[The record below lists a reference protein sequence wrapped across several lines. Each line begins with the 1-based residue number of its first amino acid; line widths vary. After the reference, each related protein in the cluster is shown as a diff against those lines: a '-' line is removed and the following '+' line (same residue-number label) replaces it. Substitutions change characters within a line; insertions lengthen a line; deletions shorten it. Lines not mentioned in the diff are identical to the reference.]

1 MDCTVEEFMQY
12 IEEEDIKFI
21 RLAFCDVFGVPKN
34 ISVMPSDLP
43 RAFKHGIAINGSFI
57 NGFAETTRED
67 LFLHP
72 DMSTTT
78 LLPWRPDHGKVIR
91 MFCDITYHDGTPF
104 EADTRR
110 ILKDS
115 VAKAKEH
122 GVNFQFGSRMEFY
135 LFKTDE
141 EGNPTDIPYDHAG
154 YMDIAPLDKGENV
167 RREICLTLERMGIQ
181 PINSHHEAGPGQNE
195 IDFKSADPLTA
206 ADHVSTF
213 ITVVKTIAARNGLYA
228 DFSPKPLKGYPGNGY
243 HINLRACTDSGEQ
256 ILPNAIAGILKHI
269 SECTVFFNPME
280 ESYDRLGE
288 GSAPRFVTWSKD
300 HRSQLIRIPPAKGTH
315 HYAQLR
321 SPDANSNPY
330 LTNALLIESALEGIL
345 NKYELQAPTN
355 TEPEASAVSLETL
368 PLSLKQAREKA
379 SDSEFLKKVLDPAVA
394 DCYIK

>member
-1 MDCTVEEFMQY
+1 MDCSIDEFMQY

-34 ISVMPSDLP
+34 ISILPSELE
-43 RAFKHGIAINGSFI
+43 RAFKYGVAINGSFLS
-57 NGFAETTRED
+57 GFAETTRED
-67 LFLHP
+67 LYLHP
-72 DMSTTT
+72 DLSTTT
-78 LLPWRPDHGKVIR
+78 LLPWRPDHGRVVR

-110 ILKDS
+110 ILKDV
-115 VAKAKEH
+115 VAKAQSL
-122 GVNFQFGSRMEFY
+122 GISFRFGSRMEFY

-141 EGNPTDIPYDHAG
+141 DGNPTDIPYDNAG
-154 YMDIAPLDKGENV
+154 YMDIAPLDKGENI

-181 PINSHHEAGPGQNE
+181 PVNSHHEAGPGQNE
-195 IDFKSADPLTA
+195 IDFRSSDPLTI

-228 DFSPKPLKGYPGNGY
+228 DFSPKPLKGFPGNGY
-243 HINLRACTDSGEQ
+243 HINMRACADSGEQ
-256 ILPNAIAGILKHI
+256 ILPNAIAGVLKHI
-269 SECTVFFNPME
+269 SECTVFLNPKV

-288 GSAPRFVTWSKD
+288 GSAPRYVTWSKD
-300 HRSQLIRIPPAKGTH
+300 HRNQLIRIPPAKGTH

-330 LTNALLIESALEGIL
+330 LANALLIEAALEGIV

-355 TEPEASAVSLETL
+355 TDHEDCEGVFEVL
-368 PLSLKQAREKA
+368 PLTLKEARQKA
-379 SDSEFLKKVLDPAVA
+379 SESEFLSRVLNPSVT